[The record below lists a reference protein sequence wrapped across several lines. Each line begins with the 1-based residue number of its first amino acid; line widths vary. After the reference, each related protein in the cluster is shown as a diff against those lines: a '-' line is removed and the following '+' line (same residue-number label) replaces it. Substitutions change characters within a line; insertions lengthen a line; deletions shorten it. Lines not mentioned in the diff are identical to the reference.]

1 MAKNWVVCAVL
12 ALGVVPQLPVSAA
25 SLCTAKTTEGYRG
38 FVCEGYAS
46 LAPGAP
52 QLPVRILGTCI
63 ATESADFSCDGT
75 ANLSG
80 TVLPI
85 QLQGPATIEPDCT
98 GRITYRQT
106 IAGQPAPDVTVAL
119 VVFDHGDVVKSMSL
133 GSTGVL
139 ACVSERINKAPLP

>member
-1 MAKNWVVCAVL
+1 MVKKSLVCAVFVL
-12 ALGVVPQLPVSAA
+12 GIIPALPGSAA
-25 SLCTAKTTEGYRG
+25 SSCTSKTTEGYRG

-46 LAPGAP
+46 LVPGAP
-52 QLPVRILGTCI
+52 QLPVRILGTCT
-63 ATESADFSCDGT
+63 ATESGFFSCDGT

-85 QLQGPATIEPDCT
+85 QLQGPGMIEPDCT
-98 GRITYRQT
+98 GQITYRQT

-119 VVFDHGDVVKSMSL
+119 VVFDDGDVVKSMSL

-139 ACVSERINKAPLP
+139 ACSSERIHKSRQP

>member
-1 MAKNWVVCAVL
+1 MERKWLACAVFMF
-12 ALGVVPQLPVSAA
+12 AVVPPLSASAA
-25 SLCTAKTTEGYRG
+25 SSCTAKTTEGYRG

-52 QLPVRILGTCI
+52 QLPVRILGTCT
-63 ATESADFSCDGT
+63 ATESAFFSCNGI

-85 QLQGPATIEPDCT
+85 QLQGPGTIEPDCT
-98 GRITYRQT
+98 GHITYQQT
-106 IAGQPAPDVTVAL
+106 IAGQPAPPVTVAL
-119 VVFDHGDVVKSMSL
+119 VVFDHGNVVKSMSL

-139 ACVSERINKAPLP
+139 ACESERIDRSLNP